1 MTEKPPHAATAD
13 APLRDALFAGAD
25 YAFDPFT
32 GVPAGEASRRFR
44 AAELGLEAPRYC
56 PLCGRRMVTQVLHT
70 GWRSKCSRHG
80 VAESADIDSARE
92 AARDPFADDE

>member
-1 MTEKPPHAATAD
+1 MTAKPAHGTPGAT
-13 APLRDALFAGAD
+13 PLRDVLFAGAD

-32 GVPAGEASRRFR
+32 GVPTGESPRRFR

-56 PLCGRRMVTQVLHT
+56 PLCGRRMVTQILHT

-80 VAESADIDSARE
+80 SAESADIDAARE
-92 AARDPFADDE
+92 AARDPFADHE

>member
-1 MTEKPPHAATAD
+1 MAENPTPVAAAN

-32 GVPAGEASRRFR
+32 GVPAGEAPRRFR

-56 PLCGRRMVTQVLHT
+56 PLCGRRMVTQILHT

-80 VAESADIDSARE
+80 IAESADIDAARE
-92 AARDPFADDE
+92 AARDPFAEHE